1 MNSSGSSRDWEEDL
15 AQIIGDPLAFQIGYR
30 VRDLQQKSLRI
41 KQDGAQMLSEY
52 VRYELDLLPS
62 KNQVEQFCGEVKAC
76 ESQLN
81 RLEEKLNALTAKKGF

>member
-1 MNSSGSSRDWEEDL
+1 MNSSGSTRDWEEDL
-15 AQIIGDPLAFQIGYR
+15 AQIVGDPLAFQIGYR
-30 VRDLQQKSLRI
+30 VRDLQKKSQQI

-62 KNQVEQFCGEVKAC
+62 KTEVKQFCDHVNVC
-76 ESQLN
+76 ESRLS

>member
-30 VRDLQQKSLRI
+30 VRDLQQKSQQI

-76 ESQLN
+76 ESRLN